1 MIKPLQKNKELF
13 CEQYWKRV
21 MKKTKPKAYYQT
33 RISTNFD
40 ISIVNNFLMD
50 TTPEARKTLESKI
63 EMPLSKFLAVTD
75 KEFKLLPPTKED
87 LVLWR
92 GVSKPS
98 KESKYKHAQF
108 ESSYNCKPGD
118 TISIPIYAYA
128 SDEKKVA
135 LSFAK
140 YEGKQKSILYE
151 FYLPKGSRINKGLF
165 YNFPR
170 CSNFECIATQDITTD
185 KMTCRKI
192 SLKYIQP
199 KEIKQNSFYKIKNF
213 AKKIFKYFS
222 T

>member
-128 SDEKKVA
+128 SDEKRLHCHLRNMKGNKRV
-135 LSFAK
+135 
-140 YEGKQKSILYE
+140 
-151 FYLPKGSRINKGLF
+151 FYM
-165 YNFPR
+165 NFI
-170 CSNFECIATQDITTD
+170 F
-185 KMTCRKI
+185 RKDQE
-192 SLKYIQP
+192 L
-199 KEIKQNSFYKIKNF
+199 IKDYFI
-213 AKKIFKYFS
+213 IFHDVR
-222 T
+222 TLNA